1 MGAVKK
7 AYVSWEDIELDV
19 EKIVAQVSEV
29 DYVVGIPRGGLI
41 IAVMISHKLGIKHM
55 TIDHLEKLEEFGL
68 DIDKKKILVVDD
80 IADTGETLKFY
91 EETFKKSYIVTVH
104 KHEQSIVKPDYS
116 VIDKGDKWIVYPWET
131 EDSEEIQDYLK

>member
-1 MGAVKK
+1 MKEF
-7 AYVSWEDIELDV
+7 VSWSLIDEAFNIKNTNKDFKGV
-19 EKIVAQVSEV
+19 
-29 DYVVGIPRGGLI
+29 YGIPRGGVIL
-41 IAVMISHKLGIKHM
+41 AVMLSHKLNLPYVENPF
-55 TIDHLEKLEEFGL
+55 DCEF
-68 DIDKKKILVVDD
+68 DDFVVIDD

-104 KHEQSIVKPDYS
+104 EHEQSIVKPDYS